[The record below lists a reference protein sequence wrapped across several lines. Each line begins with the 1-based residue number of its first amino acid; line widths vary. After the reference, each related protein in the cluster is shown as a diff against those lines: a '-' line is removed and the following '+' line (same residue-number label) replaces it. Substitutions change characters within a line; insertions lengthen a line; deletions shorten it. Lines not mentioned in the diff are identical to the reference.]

1 MNAKKQRAIVAR
13 AASPASFLLLATATT
28 TTIIAIV
35 VALAALLP
43 AYLDDFLLTN
53 DRFCYPSS
61 SSSSSSLGGFD
72 HRLVVVVDDDD
83 DAEPRGRSDDRDYA
97 RRPSSRGGRRRR
109 RAATSDPILR
119 WISSRLWEMLSAGV
133 GGGDP
138 AAASATTT
146 TTTDARPPDDGRGES
161 RDWNPTGGEDD
172 GGRSSRTLLHPMC
185 EGYRNLRSRVR
196 FRELS
201 IPWNWYYRTDVRV
214 RGVQLRSSSARGG
227 GGGAGP
233 SPPRWSTMGWIAIHG
248 GEEGWAVPPSPPPPA
263 VDDDAEPLPRPSPE
277 SLPRSMLP
285 PSLEIETVDI
295 TVRSAWSRPVVSAML
310 RGITVIVVV
319 RKGEFPL
326 VNRRGIDG
334 TSLLF
339 GDMTVRE
346 ALEVLPRPPEAEG
359 TYPRI
364 GIVNITDVTLCVYEN
379 NGGDHNDN
387 GGRPSLKL
395 LLKMTVPDEL
405 FLVIT
410 DMTLGEVTRLS
421 IKPWT
426 VSFRFL

>member
-1 MNAKKQRAIVAR
+1 MNAKKKRAIVAR
-13 AASPASFLLLATATT
+13 AAAPASFLLLATATT

-53 DRFCYPSS
+53 DHFCYPSS
-61 SSSSSSLGGFD
+61 SSSSLGD
-72 HRLVVVVDDDD
+72 LDRLVVDED
-83 DAEPRGRSDDRDYA
+83 A
-97 RRPSSRGGRRRR
+97 RRSWSRGGRRRAE
-109 RAATSDPILR
+109 AADPILR
-119 WISSRLWEMLSAGV
+119 WISSRLWEMLSAG
-133 GGGDP
+133 GEESDP
-138 AAASATTT
+138 AVATTT
-146 TTTDARPPDDGRGES
+146 TMTMTTTDARPLDGRDES
-161 RDWNPTGGEDD
+161 RDGNPNGGEDD
-172 GGRSSRTLLHPMC
+172 GGTSSRTLMHPMC

-201 IPWNWYYRTDVRV
+201 IPWDWYYRTDVRV
-214 RGVQLRSSSARGG
+214 RGAYARGG

-263 VDDDAEPLPRPSPE
+263 VDDDAELLPRPSPE
-277 SLPRSMLP
+277 SSPRSMLP
-285 PSLEIETVDI
+285 PSLVIETVDI
-295 TVRSAWSRPVVSAML
+295 SVRSAWSRPVVSAML
-310 RGITVIVVV
+310 RGITVSVVV

-326 VNRRGIDG
+326 VNHRGIDG

-379 NGGDHNDN
+379 NGGDHNDI
-387 GGRPSLKL
+387 GGRPSLKM
-395 LLKMTVPDEL
+395 LLKMKVPDEF

-410 DMTLGEVTRLS
+410 DMTLGEVT
-421 IKPWT
+421 
-426 VSFRFL
+426 

>member
-1 MNAKKQRAIVAR
+1 
-13 AASPASFLLLATATT
+13 
-28 TTIIAIV
+28 
-35 VALAALLP
+35 
-43 AYLDDFLLTN
+43 
-53 DRFCYPSS
+53 
-61 SSSSSSLGGFD
+61 
-72 HRLVVVVDDDD
+72 
-83 DAEPRGRSDDRDYA
+83 
-97 RRPSSRGGRRRR
+97 
-109 RAATSDPILR
+109 
-119 WISSRLWEMLSAGV
+119 
-133 GGGDP
+133 
-138 AAASATTT
+138 
-146 TTTDARPPDDGRGES
+146 
-161 RDWNPTGGEDD
+161 
-172 GGRSSRTLLHPMC
+172 
-185 EGYRNLRSRVR
+185 
-196 FRELS
+196 
-201 IPWNWYYRTDVRV
+201 
-214 RGVQLRSSSARGG
+214 
-227 GGGAGP
+227 
-233 SPPRWSTMGWIAIHG
+233 
-248 GEEGWAVPPSPPPPA
+248 
-263 VDDDAEPLPRPSPE
+263 
-277 SLPRSMLP
+277 MLP

-319 RKGEFPL
+319 RKGEFSL
-326 VNRRGIDG
+326 VNHRGIDG

-426 VSFRFL
+426 VSFQFL